1 MNRAG
6 AGSGGRLRRYGGIV
20 RRSML
25 AVIGLLVIGLG
36 LGVGVR
42 AEGTHLANV
51 SVDGAVPQRVIDA
64 IVGAVRD
71 ALAGH
76 DIPGLMVGFRVG
88 DADGAILCFGAS
100 DLDVGT
106 PLAPTD
112 SFYVGS
118 TTKMLTATAVLQ
130 CVERGAVEL
139 DAPISAYLEGCPD
152 AWSGVTVRHLLT
164 HTSGIPSYIRTDEGQ
179 ALRWIP
185 GPVAF
190 ETVVDILRGQSMD
203 SDPGRRW
210 NYTNSNFYLLG
221 HLVESVAGVPYATY
235 LDEHL
240 LAPLGLEETGYDP
253 VRCPEDLVTA
263 YHRNDAPDAEF
274 EVYPSPNLSLVH
286 GAGGVHTTMDDLLAW
301 LDGWSSGRLL
311 SAESLTL
318 MTSPEHLATSL
329 PLADRYGYGCMIWR
343 EESSGLPLRVGH
355 FGQIHGH
362 LCLAFCIPEEHVAIV
377 LYSNSYDL
385 MRVLTS
391 TQIPWPNRPPPPP
404 PLHERLAEIVLDFA
418 SGLGRL

>member
-1 MNRAG
+1 M
-6 AGSGGRLRRYGGIV
+6 
-20 RRSML
+20 RRSL
-25 AVIGLLVIGLG
+25 LILIGLMLIGVATAAG
-36 LGVGVR
+36 
-42 AEGTHLANV
+42 GTHLANV
-51 SVDGAVPQRVIDA
+51 LVDGAVPRRVVDA

-71 ALAGH
+71 ALAEH
-76 DIPGLMVGFRVG
+76 DVPGLMIGFRVG
-88 DADGAILCFGAS
+88 DAGGAILCFGAS
-100 DLDVGT
+100 DLDAET

-130 CVERGAVEL
+130 LVERGAIEL
-139 DAPISAYLEGCPD
+139 DAPISTYLDGCPD
-152 AWSGVTVRHLLT
+152 AWSGVTVRHLLA
-164 HTSGIPSYIRTDEGQ
+164 HTSVIPSYIRTDEGQ
-179 ALRWIP
+179 SLRWTSE
-185 GPVAF
+185 PVAF

-203 SDPGRRW
+203 FDPGRRW

-221 HLVESVAGVPYATY
+221 HLVESVAGVPYAAY

-240 LAPLGLEETGYDP
+240 IAPLGLEETGFDP
-253 VRCPEDLVTA
+253 VARPENLVTA
-263 YHRNDAPDAEF
+263 YYRDDAPDAAF
-274 EVYPSPNLSLVH
+274 EVYPRPNLTLVH

-301 LDGWSSGRLL
+301 LAGWSGGRLL
-311 SAESLTL
+311 SAESVAL

-329 PLADRYGYGCMIWR
+329 PLADRYGYGCMVWR

-355 FGQIHGH
+355 FGQLHGH
-362 LCLAFCIPEEHVAIV
+362 LCLAFCIPGEHVAIV

-385 MRVLTS
+385 LRVLNS

-418 SGLGRL
+418 SSLGRP